1 MTTEDRIRQDL
12 DYVTSTVR
20 RERVGRGVPAVYFLW
35 ASIVPPGFA
44 LIDFFPQSAGLYW
57 CVFGIGG
64 GALSWWLGMR
74 DGRRHGFND
83 SALGRRYA
91 LHWAIAAAGFML
103 AMLPAAVGL
112 VDVDGALPG
121 FLLVGGLVYA
131 LAGVHLERPLLWVG
145 VLMLAAYVVL
155 VLLAPPHLWTVAGVM
170 IALALVW
177 TGIASLRQPAA
188 AAYRWTSSTVS
199 TRCSSTPSAW
209 PERKSAEEGKR
220 VSD

>member
-1 MTTEDRIRQDL
+1 
-12 DYVTSTVR
+12 
-20 RERVGRGVPAVYFLW
+20 
-35 ASIVPPGFA
+35 
-44 LIDFFPQSAGLYW
+44 
-57 CVFGIGG
+57 
-64 GALSWWLGMR
+64 MR

-155 VLLAPPHLWTVAGVM
+155 VLLARPIRGRW
-170 IALALVW
+170 
-177 TGIASLRQPAA
+177 PAA
-188 AAYRWTSSTVS
+188 LSRSARGGPASARMEEHTSELQSLMAIS
-199 TRCSSTPSAW
+199 YA
-209 PERKSAEEGKR
+209 
-220 VSD
+220 

>member
-1 MTTEDRIRQDL
+1 
-12 DYVTSTVR
+12 
-20 RERVGRGVPAVYFLW
+20 
-35 ASIVPPGFA
+35 
-44 LIDFFPQSAGLYW
+44 
-57 CVFGIGG
+57 
-64 GALSWWLGMR
+64 MR
-74 DGRRHGFND
+74 DGRRHGVND

-155 VLLAPPHLWTVAGVM
+155 VLLAPPPLWTVAGVI
-170 IALALVW
+170 IALALEC
-177 TGIASLRQPAA
+177 TGIASLRQPVAA
-188 AAYRWTSSTVS
+188 ASRWTSSTVS
-199 TRCSSTPSAW
+199 PGSPNPASAW
-209 PERKSAEEGKR
+209 RWACCGPPRARSTYAA
-220 VSD
+220 